1 MKQMPNNLRL
11 LILLMILVAM
21 AACGGAYPS
30 DQKMVERLRSQNS
43 DFSHLVEMFQQD
55 THLLSVDREF
65 AHISYDTKA
74 NLPNE
79 RMEEY
84 RQLFKKLDLINIR
97 RYRNA
102 EGIYLK
108 AWHQDG
114 FIIGGSYKHYVY
126 AKTSPSPV
134 VDSLD
139 TLKHSGHD
147 AYAYKRA
154 SDNWYLNLDIW

>member
-1 MKQMPNNLRL
+1 
-11 LILLMILVAM
+11 MILVAM
-21 AACGGAYPS
+21 SACGGAYPS
-30 DQKMVERLRSQNS
+30 DHKMVEKLRSDNS
-43 DFSHLVEMFQQD
+43 DFSHLVEIFQQD
-55 THLLSVDREF
+55 SHLLSVDREF
-65 AHISYDTKA
+65 AYISYDIKA
-74 NLPNE
+74 NLSNE

-84 RQLFKKLDLINIR
+84 RHLFEKLDLITIR

-114 FIIGGSYKHYVY
+114 FIIGGSYKHFVY

-139 TLKHSGHD
+139 TLNHSGHD
-147 AYAYKRA
+147 AYAYKRV
-154 SDNWYLNLDIW
+154 SDNWYLNLDKW